1 MWGPTITGTQNLKSG
16 GARRSRESDG
26 EFLVGG
32 KEIKRL
38 KSPPTSFWHHY
49 PKLKK
54 GLYSFHRTVHEK
66 LAAFG

>member
-32 KEIKRL
+32 KGDKKTEISSHIFLASLPQVKKRSL
-38 KSPPTSFWHHY
+38 FFPQNC
-49 PKLKK
+49 
-54 GLYSFHRTVHEK
+54 
-66 LAAFG
+66 A